1 MQNELQ
7 SQNKSQSENVQIL
20 QIQSMTKKYVSGASE
35 LQVLNEISFD
45 IQKGDAICLL
55 GTSGAGK
62 STLLQILGTLD
73 RPTTGDVLFNGES
86 LFKMSDEELAHF
98 RNEKMGFVFQFH
110 HLIHEFTALENVM
123 LPSLLAGESKSVAS
137 EKALHW
143 LNHLGLGE
151 RTHHYPN
158 QLSGGELQRTAIA
171 RSLIRN
177 PQILLADEPTGNLD
191 SENSK
196 KIQNLFFELH
206 KQLGLTL
213 IVVTHDL
220 EFAKQFSKVYQVK
233 DGHLTSN

>member
-1 MQNELQ
+1 MTALMQTIDV
-7 SQNKSQSENVQIL
+7 SKIYS
-20 QIQSMTKKYVSGASE
+20 SGASE
-35 LQVLNEISFD
+35 LQVLNNINLEIK
-45 IQKGDAICLL
+45 KGEAVCLL
-55 GTSGAGK
+55 GASGAGK

-73 RPTTGDVLFNGES
+73 RPTTGDVLFQGES
-86 LFKMSDEELAHF
+86 VFSLNDDELAHF

-110 HLIHEFTALENVM
+110 HLINEFTAIENVM
-123 LPSLLAGESKSVAS
+123 LPCLLAGESRSVAY
-137 EKALHW
+137 EKAQYW
-143 LNHLGLGE
+143 LNHLGLFE
-151 RTHHYPN
+151 RTEHYPN

-196 KIQNLFFELH
+196 KIQSLFFELH

-220 EFAKQFSKVYQVK
+220 EFAKKFSKIYQVK